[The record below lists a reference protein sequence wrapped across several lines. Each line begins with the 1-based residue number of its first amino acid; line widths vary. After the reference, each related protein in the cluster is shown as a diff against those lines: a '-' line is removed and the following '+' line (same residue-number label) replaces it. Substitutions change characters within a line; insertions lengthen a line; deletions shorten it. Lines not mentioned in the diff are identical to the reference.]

1 MKILKKNFKNLKL
14 IIFSF
19 FILLFFSDKSLSND
33 VLFEIEGNNF
43 TDTDAILS
51 LLNNVPENVDAEYS
65 DEILKTLNDSNLFSE
80 VIVKYVDNKYII
92 IVKEYLNINNLYF
105 SNNERLKD
113 EDLELIALQ
122 LNLNNY
128 NSRSVN
134 LFINEIKKLYQS
146 YGYNNVK
153 IEYSKRIRRY

>member
-1 MKILKKNFKNLKL
+1 MKILKTSFKNLKL

-92 IVKEYLNINNLYF
+92 IVKEYSNINNLYF
-105 SNNERLKD
+105 SNIFFSL
-113 EDLELIALQ
+113 
-122 LNLNNY
+122 
-128 NSRSVN
+128 V
-134 LFINEIKKLYQS
+134 
-146 YGYNNVK
+146 
-153 IEYSKRIRRY
+153 